1 MRYHTLILAQQ
12 PAAIP
17 PAPSGNVLDWGIAIA
32 VLVFLAK
39 EAIGLF
45 HKKEEAESA
54 LTNTLIQD
62 LRQGRSEQIAS
73 QQAMTE
79 RLATVQE
86 RTTTTLEKLNRSVE
100 ELNSAAQQD
109 KRDNAVIIAELRDL
123 RDKVVVVNRQLEA
136 VHERLDKLQVPAGCQ
151 IQ

>member
-1 MRYHTLILAQQ
+1 MYRHLILIQAA
-12 PAAIP
+12 PASIP
-17 PAPSGNVLDWGIAIA
+17 QAPNGNILDWGVAIA
-32 VLVFLAK
+32 VLVYLIK

-45 HKKEEAESA
+45 HKKEEAESK
-54 LTNTLIQD
+54 LTSTLIED

-79 RLATVQE
+79 RLVTTQE
-86 RTTTTLEKLNRSVE
+86 RTTTTLDKLNRN
-100 ELNSAAQQD
+100 LDQLLASAQED

-123 RDKVVVVNRQLEA
+123 RDKVVVQGKQLEA
-136 VHERLDKLQVPAGCQ
+136 LHDRLDKSQVPAGCQ